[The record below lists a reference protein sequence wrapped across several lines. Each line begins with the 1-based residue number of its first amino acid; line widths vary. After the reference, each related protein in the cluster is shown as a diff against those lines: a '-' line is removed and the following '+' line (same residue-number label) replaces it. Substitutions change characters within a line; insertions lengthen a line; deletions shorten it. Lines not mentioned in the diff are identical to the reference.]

1 MIITCEE
8 CSTRFTLDDSLVK
21 PDGSKV
27 RCSLCKHIFTV
38 LPKIPDETDTPVEI
52 EEGTQDHIEFDAP
65 EVPSQ
70 DMNGDLDI
78 PFETTLPPQEMEQDD
93 AIDFDDAGFD
103 EDLDFSSEDLPSDSL
118 ELDSQEPGESEFQSL
133 EDPSAIETPGPET
146 ADIDFQDT
154 ELEFQEPD
162 LDFEEDDLDFEEDDL
177 DLGAENLDFEDTLT
191 DSGALGLETEEASLD
206 QDEIELKMEELE
218 PVESDPVGSNLSDSN
233 PEEPGLDFE
242 MEQLETQTDLDIETS
257 GATADI
263 EISFDPEEDQ
273 EVAQMPLE
281 MEAPET
287 PLEDIEFDS
296 EDLTF
301 DSSDMEFETETSDQG
316 TNEDPADFETDL
328 ELSFEDDPDADLV
341 FDEGGPELDPGP
353 AVDLGPEKDLEQA
366 LELEE
371 ADDDNI
377 SFPESDALE
386 LEDDKPDLTLD
397 EIDITDPSYDLPD
410 SQEDPPEDPPEDPQE
425 ADKFSGYDQVLD
437 QEVEPEDEFPD
448 LEEDISIDDFETQDQ
463 EDKDTDLS
471 PEPGADTFPPIPEAT
486 GAASAQIQ
494 QSEAEEPIKK
504 DRRKKRTGM
513 SGLGKFLLVLF
524 LLILFALATYAISL
538 SLGYTIPYLSK
549 IEIPFLTQI
558 LKPEPPPK
566 PVLKP
571 IPNEASIN
579 GRFVSND
586 TAGELF
592 IVTGRI
598 ENPADIAYSHIR
610 VKGTLITKDKAKTSS
625 QMVFCGNI
633 ISEEVL
639 KASNI
644 SDINKQLMVKEGLQ
658 NTNVN
663 IKPGGAVQFM
673 LVFSNLPEN
682 LTNFTVEVKD
692 FKKHENK

>member
-8 CSTRFTLDDSLVK
+8 CSTRFILDDSLVK

-27 RCSLCKHIFTV
+27 RCSQCKHIFTA
-38 LPKIPDETDTPVEI
+38 LPKIPEGTDTPEEIREEIKDDVEL
-52 EEGTQDHIEFDAP
+52 DAP
-65 EVPSQ
+65 KTPAQ
-70 DMNGDLDI
+70 DM
-78 PFETTLPPQEMEQDD
+78 DD

-103 EDLDFSSEDLPSDSL
+103 EDLDFSNQDLELESESL
-118 ELDSQEPGESEFQSL
+118 EMDSPEPGE
-133 EDPSAIETPGPET
+133 
-146 ADIDFQDT
+146 IDFQDA

-162 LDFEEDDLDFEEDDL
+162 LDFEEDDLGLEED
-177 DLGAENLDFEDTLT
+177 APP
-191 DSGALGLETEEASLD
+191 
-206 QDEIELKMEELE
+206 Q
-218 PVESDPVGSNLSDSN
+218 V

-242 MEQLETQTDLDIETS
+242 ELEFEELEFEMEDPKTQTDLNIETIDPAAVPIQETN
-257 GATADI
+257 GETADI
-263 EISFDPEEDQ
+263 EISFEDEDPEA
-273 EVAQMPLE
+273 AQMPLE

-301 DSSDMEFETETSDQG
+301 DSSDMEFETEPSDPK
-316 TNEDPADFETDL
+316 TNEDPTDFETDL
-328 ELSFEDDPDADLV
+328 ELSFEEDPDADLV
-341 FDEGGPELDPGP
+341 FDESGPEM
-353 AVDLGPEKDLEQA
+353 DLGPEEDLEQA
-366 LELEE
+366 LGLEE
-371 ADDDNI
+371 TEDENI
-377 SFPESDALE
+377 SFPESDAL
-386 LEDDKPDLTLD
+386 LENDEPDPSLD
-397 EIDITDPSYDLPD
+397 EMDRMDPSDDLPD
-410 SQEDPPEDPPEDPQE
+410 SETRLEDNQEDRPE
-425 ADKFSGYDQVLD
+425 ADKFSGYDEILD
-437 QEVEPEDEFPD
+437 QGVEPEDEFPD
-448 LEEDISIDDFETQDQ
+448 LEENISIDDFETHDREDQ
-463 EDKDTDLS
+463 ETALP
-471 PEPGADTFPPIPEAT
+471 PEPGAT
-486 GAASAQIQ
+486 SAQIQ
-494 QSEAEEPIKK
+494 QPEPEEPIKR
-504 DRRKKRTGM
+504 DRRKKKAGM
-513 SGLGKFLLVLF
+513 GGPVKLLLLLFLVLITAYVVNLRFGIGIPF
-524 LLILFALATYAISL
+524 LST
-538 SLGYTIPYLSK
+538 
-549 IEIPFLTQI
+549 IEIPFLTQAI
-558 LKPEPPPK
+558 KPEPPPK

-579 GRFVSND
+579 GRFITND

-692 FKKHENK
+692 FQKYEKLEK

>member
-38 LPKIPDETDTPVEI
+38 LPEIPEETDTPEEI
-52 EEGTQDHIEFDAP
+52 REEIQDDIEFDAP
-65 EVPSQ
+65 ETPSQ
-70 DMNGDLDI
+70 DMDGSLDI
-78 PFETTLPPQEMEQDD
+78 PFETSLSPQELELEDS
-93 AIDFDDAGFD
+93 IDFDDVGFD
-103 EDLDFSSEDLPSDSL
+103 EDLDFSNEDLQSEDLQSEGDDLSSESLSSESL
-118 ELDSQEPGESEFQSL
+118 ELDSQEPEDTEIQSL
-133 EDPSAIETPGPET
+133 EDSSAIETPNPET

-162 LDFEEDDLDFEEDDL
+162 LDFEEDDLGFEEDDL

-191 DSGALGLETEEASLD
+191 DSNALGLE
-206 QDEIELKMEELE
+206 LE
-218 PVESDPVGSNLSDSN
+218 DSGPVNPDTSDSN
-233 PEEPGLDFE
+233 TEEPGLDFE
-242 MEQLETQTDLDIETS
+242 ELDFEMEDLETQTDLDIETS
-257 GATADI
+257 KNTADI

-301 DSSDMEFETETSDQG
+301 DSSDMEFETEASDQG
-316 TNEDPADFETDL
+316 TNEAPADFETDL
-328 ELSFEDDPDADLV
+328 ELSFDDDPDADLV
-341 FDEGGPELDPGP
+341 FDEGGPNLDPGLDM
-353 AVDLGPEKDLEQA
+353 DLGPEKDLEQA
-366 LELEE
+366 LGLEE
-371 ADDDNI
+371 TEDENI

-386 LEDDKPDLTLD
+386 LEDDEPDLTLD
-397 EIDITDPSYDLPD
+397 EMDLTDPSEDLID
-410 SQEDPPEDPPEDPQE
+410 SETRLETSQEDQPEGE
-425 ADKFSGYDQVLD
+425 KFSGYDEILD
-437 QEVEPEDEFPD
+437 QGVEPEDEFPD

-463 EDKDTDLS
+463 EDKETVP
-471 PEPGADTFPPIPEAT
+471 PEPGAS
-486 GAASAQIQ
+486 SAQIQ
-494 QSEAEEPIKK
+494 QPEPEEPLKK

-513 SGLGKFLLVLF
+513 GGPVKLLLLLF
-524 LLILFALATYAISL
+524 LVIITAYVVNLRFGIGIPFL
-538 SLGYTIPYLSK
+538 ST
-549 IEIPFLTQI
+549 IEIPFLTQT

-566 PVLKP
+566 PALKP

-639 KASNI
+639 KAGNI

-692 FKKHENK
+692 FKKHGNK